1 MPDIMASKAIDPEM
15 GNSSDDRRSEDPI
28 EAMLEARRTL
38 DIRFE
43 EAGLRQRASGDESGM
58 NDKS

>member
-1 MPDIMASKAIDPEM
+1 MASKAIDPEM